1 MYCII
6 VYNIHETM
14 QLMIHNKCKKR
25 ISFMTFFLLL
35 IFYYNNLK
43 FGKFV
48 RSQFFSSQNQ
58 SNHMLGKQG
67 EGSQIQNFISMVVN
81 IFQNLICIKGNKNL
95 KRFTSLMAEI
105 IIVIKKYNNTKS
117 LLFVPN
123 ILYICIV
130 CISQQWLKEHKLYP
144 RWYNIE

>member
-1 MYCII
+1 
-6 VYNIHETM
+6 
-14 QLMIHNKCKKR
+14 
-25 ISFMTFFLLL
+25 MTFFLLL

-67 EGSQIQNFISMVVN
+67 EGSQIQNFISMIVN

-95 KRFTSLMAEI
+95 KRLFN
-105 IIVIKKYNNTKS
+105 YCH
-117 LLFVPN
+117 LL
-123 ILYICIV
+123 L
-130 CISQQWLKEHKLYP
+130 
-144 RWYNIE
+144 